1 MDPEKIRP
9 PEFETKKSPNQSGI
23 FLLTYQLRSRSVF
36 AIATQLELLASNTGV
51 LELGQQTLKTIF
63 RQLDQAEAVTHLDAA
78 DSFAGQ
84 AAFVENGTQQV
95 LGSDTITRTQR
106 GTATSTTFGQRDRRT
121 TLTLRTITAIAAAAT
136 LWTITARGVV
146 RNQRALALDS
156 CQGQSLTVG
165 SLAQQCSSKGARA
178 ATDVG
183 SQTIQQ
189 IAMSR
194 FGIGNQWRQAVGQFL
209 DAGIQNGLGIR
220 QADFSNL
227 LTGYTLDH
235 LQHAALARSYQQQC
249 TTFATGTTGTADTV
263 NVGLWIVRHVH
274 VEYVGDT
281 RNVKTTGSNVGRYN
295 DVQTAILEGIDNAL
309 ALVLSDVTVQCS
321 SLVAFGFKGACQ
333 VQGRLLGADE
343 HDQGVE
349 VFDFQ
354 QAQYSGGLLVSV
366 NQQVSLLDR
375 GNGLGLGLDLDVLRI
390 AQMALGDGTDR
401 LWQRCREQYG
411 LAGFRH
417 GLEDDFKVVHEAQL
431 EHFVR
436 FIENQMVHGCQD
448 FLVTTQVVAET
459 ARGGDNDL
467 CAVADGLELRAHWR
481 AAVDR
486 YNGHARHLF
495 GVGLER
501 GGNLKCQFA
510 GRGQDQC
517 LRLALAR
524 VDAMQDRQ
532 CERGSFT
539 RTGLRLTNH
548 VVTGE
553 NNRDRLLLNG
563 RRLFVASG
571 DDCCNDIWMKF
582 ESGEAADF
590 LGHGSASSA
599 SAKTHASKLRVP
611 CTTLRSPWL
620 LCRRGFAKT
629 FDEWI
634 VQASPL
640 CEQATEAGFGV
651 LQYLDEG
658 PVKAGAHY
666 TGNMHLSESFFA
678 KHCAI
683 LEQPKPLG
691 PGRGL
696 ADKGAGPR
704 LRALPLKRLICS
716 CGWPVSRPAGCGEL
730 SHP

>member
-1 MDPEKIRP
+1 MGSTDPEQRRHCRIRNKKI
-9 PEFETKKSPNQSGI
+9 PEPVGDFLCADQLKSG
-23 FLLTYQLRSRSVF
+23 SVF
-36 AIATQLELLASNTGV
+36 AIATQFELLAGNAGV

-63 RQLDQAEAVTHLDAA
+63 RQFYQAEAVTNLDTA
-78 DSFAGQ
+78 DGFAGQ
-84 AAFVENGTQQV
+84 AAFVEDGAQQV
-95 LGSDTITRTQR
+95 LGSDAITRTQR
-106 GTATSTTFGQRDRRT
+106 GTATCTTFGQWNRRT
-121 TLTLRTITAIAAAAT
+121 TLALWTITTVAAAAAF
-136 LWTITARGVV
+136 WTITARGVV
-146 RNQRALALDS
+146 RNQRTVTLDG
-156 CQGQSLTVG
+156 CQGKSLTVG
-165 SLAQQCSSKGARA
+165 SLAQQCSSEGTRA

-194 FGIGNQWRQAVGQFL
+194 FGIGNQRRQAVGQFL
-209 DAGIQNGLGIR
+209 DASIQDGLGIR
-220 QADFSNL
+220 QADFRNL
-227 LTGYTLDH
+227 LTGNTLDH
-235 LQHAALARSYQQQC
+235 LQHAALARSHQQQS
-249 TTFATGTTGTADTV
+249 TTFATCTTGTADTV
-263 NVGLWIVRHVH
+263 NVGLRIVRHVH

-281 RNVKTTGSNVGRYN
+281 RNVKTTGGNVGRNN
-295 DVQTAILEGIDNAL
+295 DVQTAILEGFDDAL
-309 ALVLSDVTVQCS
+309 TLVLGDVAVQCS

-354 QAQYSGGLLVSV
+354 QAQYSRGLLVSV

-375 GNGLGLGLDLDVLRI
+375 GNGLGLGLDLDVLRVTQV
-390 AQMALGDGTDR
+390 AFGDGTNR
-401 LWQRCREQYG
+401 LRQGGREQDG

-417 GLEDDFKVVHEAQL
+417 GLEDDFEVVHEAQL

-436 FIENQMVHGCQD
+436 FVENQMVHGRQD

-459 ARGGDNDL
+459 ARSSDDDL
-467 CAVADGLELRAHWR
+467 CAIADGLELRAHRR

-495 GVGLER
+495 CVGLER
-501 GGNLKCQFA
+501 GGNLKCQLA
-510 GRGQDQC
+510 GRGQDKC

-524 VDAMQDRQ
+524 VDPVQDRQ
-532 CERGSFT
+532 CERGGFT
-539 RTGLRLTNH
+539 RTGLRLTDH

-553 NNRDRLLLNG
+553 NNRDRLLLDG

-571 DDCCNDIWMKF
+571 DDSCNDIWMKF

-640 CEQATEAGFGV
+640 CEQATEAGFGE

-658 PVKAGAHY
+658 RVKAGAHY
-666 TGNMHLSESFFA
+666 TGNTHLGESFFM
-678 KHCAI
+678 KHYA
-683 LEQPKPLG
+683 LRVQKLALTSGATG
-691 PGRGL
+691 PRQS
-696 ADKGAGPR
+696 ADQR
-704 LRALPLKRLICS
+704 LRALSLKRLIYFF
-716 CGWPVSRPAGCGEL
+716 G
-730 SHP
+730 